1 LVPGRAE
8 PGAAASVS
16 IGGGAHEGRGED
28 FAMELATLTGAAA
41 ALCSTASFAPQAW
54 KIIRT
59 RDTAAIS
66 GKMYLLTVAAFALWL
81 GYGLL
86 RRDLALILPNAVCL
100 GLSAFILVMKYLPQ
114 RQKEAVASALD
125 PEAR

>member
-1 LVPGRAE
+1 M
-8 PGAAASVS
+8 
-16 IGGGAHEGRGED
+16 D
-28 FAMELATLTGAAA
+28 LATATGAAA

-66 GKMYLLTVAAFALWL
+66 GRMYVLTVAAFALWL

-86 RRDLALILPNAVCL
+86 RADLALIAPNAVCL
-100 GLSAFILVMKYLPQ
+100 ALSAFILVMKYLPQ
-114 RQKEAVASALD
+114 RQKDAVASTLD
-125 PEAR
+125 PKER

>member
-1 LVPGRAE
+1 MDLPT
-8 PGAAASVS
+8 
-16 IGGGAHEGRGED
+16 II
-28 FAMELATLTGAAA
+28 GAAA

-81 GYGLL
+81 GYGVL
-86 RRDLALILPNAVCL
+86 RRDWALIAPNAVCL
-100 GLSAFILVMKYLPQ
+100 ALSTFILTMKYLPQ
-114 RQKEAVASALD
+114 RKKEAVASALE
-125 PEAR
+125 PKS